1 MSKSFH
7 EWIGEGE
14 EIYRSLVEEFRRTEQ
29 QVTELEQLL
38 VAKVNEVNELARVIG
53 KPAIGSPLPRR
64 IEEADLIDPPGATHT
79 GTQGAASSSANIAR
93 ALTGNVAVKLL

>member
-1 MSKSFH
+1 MSKSFQ

-38 VAKVNEVNELARVIG
+38 AAKVNEVNELARVIG

-64 IEEADLIDPPGATHT
+64 PEEADLIDPPVSPHAGTH
-79 GTQGAASSSANIAR
+79 ASSSASIAR